1 MAQTHSGW
9 ARVRHVVAEDMG
21 GQRQGRRGVLPWLSA
36 ALLLPAV
43 VLLLSTQQPSPTPPG
58 SFLAAKMAA
67 VQDALARPAAHP
79 PHSPHEGLVQAVAGT
94 TKARALENVAAHAA
108 AAPKPG
114 SASPSPAPAGKLV
127 AGKSSESIRDA
138 ANAAVKTHLGILAV
152 TESAGEAVTAS
163 GETADAHAQAQVP
176 APKPTPNFA
185 KEPSLKAD
193 IPQEEIDSLAKQF
206 SATKLLT
213 NSDGKD
219 KVLVKMFME
228 VRRKPRNPHF
238 R

>member
-1 MAQTHSGW
+1 MAETTHWGW
-9 ARVRHVVAEDMG
+9 ARVRHVVAKDIG
-21 GQRQGRRGVLPWLSA
+21 WQRQGRRGMLPWLSA

-43 VLLLSTQQPSPTPPG
+43 VLLLSTQPSPTPPA
-58 SFLAAKMAA
+58 SSLAAKMAA
-67 VQDALARPAAHP
+67 VKDALARPAAHP

-108 AAPKPG
+108 AAPAGKPV

-127 AGKSSESIRDA
+127 AGKSSESIKA
-138 ANAAVKTHLGILAV
+138 AAKTAVKTHILAV
-152 TESAGEAVTAS
+152 TESAGESAAP
-163 GETADAHAQAQVP
+163 GESADAQAQAP
-176 APKPTPNFA
+176 APKPKPNFA

-206 SATKLLT
+206 FATKLLT

-228 VRRKPRNPHF
+228 VRPES
-238 R
+238 